1 MKNKTPSWKRL
12 GVFVFRLAL
21 TCYSAINLHKVDCP
35 DSIRHILVAH
45 LLRRPAKAVQILL
58 QRNLSQ
64 SSCCSGGY
72 AAALL
77 KANLLH
83 PHVRV
88 GRKCSRH
95 FNDISSIH
103 GGHTPP
109 GSQLRRKTTCLGGL
123 FLYLGFGK
131 CNVTFIIATGNL
143 YSVSVR

>member
-1 MKNKTPSWKRL
+1 MKIKTPSWKRL

-35 DSIRHILVAH
+35 NSIRHILVAH

-58 QRNLSQ
+58 HRNLSQ
-64 SSCCSGGY
+64 SSLRSSGR
-72 AAALL
+72 
-77 KANLLH
+77 NRVPERFRLH
-83 PHVRV
+83 PHARV

-109 GSQLRRKTTCLGGL
+109 GSHSEERPPYRVAL
-123 FLYLGFGK
+123 FLVSSCYVK
-131 CNVTFIIATGNL
+131 TEARVSCKRYSDDRFIH
-143 YSVSVR
+143 